1 MTETLKSRDSG
12 CPICYALDLFGDRW
26 TLLILRDLLL
36 AGKQR
41 YREFLNA
48 DEAIASNILSDR
60 LRRLEA
66 TGIILREIDP
76 NDRRQFV
83 YRATDKG
90 RTLIPVLLEI
100 AAWGAS
106 NDPETGAPPGFAESY
121 YANREAFH
129 ADHAG
134 MMASLGKDAKR
145 ITQNQPSK
153 INLPAVRSSS

>member
-1 MTETLKSRDSG
+1 MIFSCKTQVNLLRKDMSETLKGRGSG

-41 YREFLNA
+41 YREFLRA

-66 TGIILREIDP
+66 TGIILRERDP
-76 NDRRQFV
+76 NDRRQFI

-106 NDPETGAPPGFAESY
+106 HDPVTGAPPGFAESY
-121 YANREAFH
+121 YADREAFH

-134 MMASLGKDAKR
+134 MMAGLGKNGENDG
-145 ITQNQPSK
+145 
-153 INLPAVRSSS
+153 

>member
-1 MTETLKSRDSG
+1 MSETPKGRGSG

-41 YREFLNA
+41 YREFLRA

-66 TGIILREIDP
+66 TGIILRERDP

-106 NDPETGAPPGFAESY
+106 HDPVTGAPAGFAESY
-121 YANREAFH
+121 YADREAFH

-134 MMASLGKDAKR
+134 MMAGLGKNGESDG
-145 ITQNQPSK
+145 
-153 INLPAVRSSS
+153 